1 MIDDSILWSVEE
13 NEENFGFCYDLNTG
27 KKLSTIASRGRAA
40 NELTELEDF
49 QIIGD
54 SVQLYAYPN
63 MIKTFGKRDIIDNVP
78 MGERKFT
85 VTIVPDSIWVR
96 RMVKLPNGFVLA
108 TLMPAFSES
117 EKVEMNEFNQKSI
130 AIFNNKEA
138 KFYETINYESFDIG
152 KAKDMELSANDLIK
166 CAYADGSIEV
176 KGNDMAVFYASNQ
189 FILYIFDVKNGKVVG
204 EK

>member
-166 CAYADGSIEV
+166 
-176 KGNDMAVFYASNQ
+176 
-189 FILYIFDVKNGKVVG
+189 
-204 EK
+204 

>member
-63 MIKTFGKRDIIDNVP
+63 MIKTFGKRDII
-78 MGERKFT
+78 MCL
-85 VTIVPDSIWVR
+85 WV
-96 RMVKLPNGFVLA
+96 
-108 TLMPAFSES
+108 
-117 EKVEMNEFNQKSI
+117 NEN
-130 AIFNNKEA
+130 
-138 KFYETINYESFDIG
+138 
-152 KAKDMELSANDLIK
+152 LL
-166 CAYADGSIEV
+166 
-176 KGNDMAVFYASNQ
+176 
-189 FILYIFDVKNGKVVG
+189 
-204 EK
+204 

>member
-1 MIDDSILWSVEE
+1 
-13 NEENFGFCYDLNTG
+13 
-27 KKLSTIASRGRAA
+27 
-40 NELTELEDF
+40 
-49 QIIGD
+49 
-54 SVQLYAYPN
+54 

-166 CAYADGSIEV
+166 CSA
-176 KGNDMAVFYASNQ
+176 KR
-189 FILYIFDVKNGKVVG
+189 
-204 EK
+204 

>member
-1 MIDDSILWSVEE
+1 MRKRNILILLLSMIGMYA
-13 NEENFGFCYDLNTG
+13 F
-27 KKLSTIASRGRAA
+27 
-40 NELTELEDF
+40 
-49 QIIGD
+49 
-54 SVQLYAYPN
+54 AYPN

-138 KFYETINYESFDIG
+138 KFYETIN
-152 KAKDMELSANDLIK
+152 
-166 CAYADGSIEV
+166 
-176 KGNDMAVFYASNQ
+176 
-189 FILYIFDVKNGKVVG
+189 
-204 EK
+204 

>member
-117 EKVEMNEFNQKSI
+117 EKVESPCRLLQRAAHYQNAGAPGRPLCGEASKAGQKDAGI
-130 AIFNNKEA
+130 YRGGNAAEGV
-138 KFYETINYESFDIG
+138 ER
-152 KAKDMELSANDLIK
+152 SA
-166 CAYADGSIEV
+166 
-176 KGNDMAVFYASNQ
+176 
-189 FILYIFDVKNGKVVG
+189 
-204 EK
+204 

>member
-13 NEENFGFCYDLNTG
+13 NEDNFGFCYDLNTG

-63 MIKTFGKRDIIDNVP
+63 MIKTFAKRDIIDNVP

-85 VTIVPDSIWVR
+85 VTIAPDSIWVR

-108 TLMPAFSES
+108 TLMPAF
-117 EKVEMNEFNQKSI
+117 F
-130 AIFNNKEA
+130 
-138 KFYETINYESFDIG
+138 
-152 KAKDMELSANDLIK
+152 
-166 CAYADGSIEV
+166 
-176 KGNDMAVFYASNQ
+176 
-189 FILYIFDVKNGKVVG
+189 
-204 EK
+204 